1 MNINR
6 FFTFIFPSLTHVL
19 SHARLT
25 PLAFPALLILLG
37 FLGATHI
44 LVRTSTYGAAL
55 TGDSIIYLSAARSV
69 LAGDGIYTFSGGYLN
84 NLWAPFFPLFLAFIG
99 LLGIDPLDAGRLVN
113 CAIFGLII
121 SISGFWLNKK
131 FTSRLLVLGATVTIM
146 TSFPLSHIS
155 SYFMTEALFILF
167 ALLALMQIESFVRQG
182 RNTARQPFVLSAIF
196 AALAAVT
203 RYVGITVIFSAILI
217 ILIRKNIPIY
227 TRLKYAVSYTAISSV
242 PLAAVLIHNYLTFGA
257 PINHYRLSWSH
268 PPTVLTILTEI
279 FTVFDRWIFPRK
291 FLRSGPLNI
300 PWLLVGL
307 IVLGILVFFI
317 MSRRS
322 QDTKLTDSLRPAVP
336 FAIFTLVYF
345 TFLVSI
351 KLVVSMLQAI
361 DTSRYLAPL
370 YIPLLFIAV
379 LLLDRLLTDDARGKM
394 VTFKWILVSLVL
406 LGWLTH
412 IGLTVEKGLYDTVRS
427 LTSGYEGNTYNTT
440 YWDDSETVAYLKAN
454 PLDGQI
460 YSNDPAALY
469 ILAAVPPPVKFAPP
483 PVKLA
488 VGDNS
493 CPSSWYRYQDFD
505 ATYIVWIDRK
515 EYRYPDFYMQN
526 LKAQCSLKPVA
537 ELSDGSIYYYTDNQ

>member
-6 FFTFIFPSLTHVL
+6 FFTFIFPSHTHVL

-113 CAIFGLII
+113 IAIFGLII

-146 TSFPLSHIS
+146 TSLPLSHIS

-257 PINHYRLSWSH
+257 PTNHYRFSWSP
-268 PPTVLTILTEI
+268 PPTVLTILPEI

-379 LLLDRLLTDDARGKM
+379 FLLDRLLHDDARGKM

-440 YWDDSETVAYLKAN
+440 YWDDSETIAYLKAN

-469 ILAAVPPPVKFAPP
+469 ILAAVPPPVKFAIGANNCPP
-483 PVKLA
+483 
-488 VGDNS
+488 
-493 CPSSWYRYQDFD
+493 SWYRYQDSEV
-505 ATYIVWIDRK
+505 TYIIWLDYKRH
-515 EYRYPDFYMQN
+515 RYPDFYMQN
-526 LKAQCSLKPVA
+526 LKSQCSLKPVA

>member
-6 FFTFIFPSLTHVL
+6 FLTFIFPSHTHVL
-19 SHARLT
+19 SQARLT

-55 TGDSIIYLSAARSV
+55 TGDSITYLSAARSV
-69 LAGDGIYTFSGGYLN
+69 LAGDGIYTFSGEYLH
-84 NLWAPFFPLFLAFIG
+84 LLAPFFPLFLTFIG
-99 LLGIDPLDAGRLVN
+99 LFGIDLLDAGRLVN
-113 CAIFGLII
+113 IAIFGLII

-196 AALAAVT
+196 AALTAVT
-203 RYVGITVIFSAILI
+203 RYVGISVIFSAILI
-217 ILIRKNIPIY
+217 ILIRKDIPIY
-227 TRLKYAVSYTAISSV
+227 TRLKVSSFYAAISSV
-242 PLAAVLIHNYLTFGA
+242 PLAAVLICIYIILGEATGHFTYL
-257 PINHYRLSWSH
+257 WS
-268 PPTVLTILTEI
+268 PTSMSDVMTQVLTILTEM

-307 IVLGILVFFI
+307 VILGIFMFII

-322 QDTKLTDSLRPAVP
+322 QDTKLTGSLRPVIP
-336 FAIFTLVYF
+336 FAIFTLVYL
-345 TFLVSI
+345 TFLVSAQ
-351 KLVVSMLQAI
+351 LVISLQAI
-361 DTSRYLAPL
+361 DTRYLAPL

-379 LLLDRLLTDDARGKM
+379 FLLDRLLPDDARGKM

-412 IGLTVEKGLYDTVRS
+412 IGLTVEKGLYDTARS

-440 YWDDSETVAYLKAN
+440 YWDDSETIAYLNAN

-469 ILAAVPPPVKFAPP
+469 ILAAVPPPVKWAESDSP
-483 PVKLA
+483 
-488 VGDNS
+488 

-505 ATYIVWIDRK
+505 ATYIVWIDRQ

-526 LKAQCSLKPVA
+526 LKAQCRLKPVA

>member
-6 FFTFIFPSLTHVL
+6 FFTFIFPSHTHVL
-19 SHARLT
+19 SLARLT

-55 TGDSIIYLSAARSV
+55 TGDSITYLSTARSV

-84 NLWAPFFPLFLAFIG
+84 LWAPFFPFFLAFIG
-99 LLGIDPLDAGRLVN
+99 LLGFDPLDAGRLVN

-131 FTSRLLVLGATVTIM
+131 FTSHFLVLGATVTIM
-146 TSFPLSHIS
+146 TSLPLSHIS

-217 ILIRKNIPIY
+217 ILIRKDIPIY
-227 TRLKYAVSYTAISSV
+227 TRLKVSSFYAAISSV
-242 PLAAVLIHNYLTFGA
+242 PLAAVLICIYIILGKATGHFRYL
-257 PINHYRLSWSH
+257 WS
-268 PPTVLTILTEI
+268 PTSMSDVMTQVLTILTEM

-300 PWLLVGL
+300 PWILVGL
-307 IVLGILVFFI
+307 VILGILMFII

-322 QDTKLTDSLRPAVP
+322 QDTKLTGSLRPVIP
-336 FAIFTLVYF
+336 FAIFTLVYL
-345 TFLVSI
+345 TFLVSAQ
-351 KLVVSMLQAI
+351 LVISLQAI
-361 DTSRYLAPL
+361 DTRYLAPL

-379 LLLDRLLTDDARGKM
+379 FLLDRLLTDDARGKM
-394 VTFKWILVSLVL
+394 VTFKWILVSFVL

-412 IGLTVEKGLYDTVRS
+412 IGLTVEKGLYDTARS

-440 YWDDSETVAYLKAN
+440 YWDDSETIAYLNAN

-469 ILAAVPPPVKFAPP
+469 FLAAVPPPVKFAIGANNCPP
-483 PVKLA
+483 
-488 VGDNS
+488 
-493 CPSSWYRYQDFD
+493 SWYRYQDFD
-505 ATYIVWIDRK
+505 ATYIIWLDYK
-515 EYRYPDFYMQN
+515 GHLYPDFYMQN
-526 LKAQCSLKPVA
+526 LKSQCSLKPVA

>member
-6 FFTFIFPSLTHVL
+6 FLTFIFPSHTHVL
-19 SHARLT
+19 SHVRLT

-44 LVRTSTYGAAL
+44 LTRTSTYGAAL
-55 TGDSIIYLSAARSV
+55 TGDSITYLSTARSV
-69 LAGDGIYTFSGGYLN
+69 LAGEGIYTFTGISLDR
-84 NLWAPFFPLFLAFIG
+84 WPPFFPLFLAFIG
-99 LLGIDPLDAGRLVN
+99 LFGIDPLDAGHLVN
-113 CAIFGLII
+113 IAIFGLII

-203 RYVGITVIFSAILI
+203 RYVGISVIFSAILI

-227 TRLKYAVSYTAISSV
+227 TRLKYAVSYAAISSV
-242 PLAAVLIHNYLTFGA
+242 PLAAVLIHNYIIFRVLTRQQQQLLLL
-257 PINHYRLSWSH
+257 PSDVL
-268 PPTVLTILTEI
+268 TQVLTILTEI
-279 FTVFDRWIFPRK
+279 FTEFDIWIFPRK

-300 PWLLVGL
+300 PWMLVGL
-307 IVLGILVFFI
+307 VVLGILVFFI

-322 QDTKLTDSLRPAVP
+322 QDTKLTGSPSPVIP
-336 FAIFTLVYF
+336 FAIFTLVYLTCYISARTGISLSPSHTRF
-345 TFLVSI
+345 
-351 KLVVSMLQAI
+351 
-361 DTSRYLAPL
+361 LAPL

-379 LLLDRLLTDDARGKM
+379 FLLNRLLHHDARGKM

-412 IGLTVEKGLYDTVRS
+412 IGLTVEKGLYDTARS

-454 PLDGQI
+454 PIDGQI

-469 ILAAVPPPVKFAPP
+469 ILAAVTPPVKWAESDSP
-483 PVKLA
+483 
-488 VGDNS
+488 

-505 ATYIVWIDRK
+505 ATYIVWIDRQ

>member
-6 FFTFIFPSLTHVL
+6 FLTFIFPSHTHVL
-19 SHARLT
+19 SQARLT

-44 LVRTSTYGAAL
+44 LTRTSTYGAAL
-55 TGDSIIYLSAARSV
+55 TGDSITYLSAARSV
-69 LAGDGIYTFSGGYLN
+69 LAGEGIYTFTGISLDR
-84 NLWAPFFPLFLAFIG
+84 WPPFFPLFLAFIG
-99 LLGIDPLDAGRLVN
+99 LFGIDPLDAGHLVN
-113 CAIFGLII
+113 IAIFGLII

-146 TSFPLSHIS
+146 TSLPLSHIS

-182 RNTARQPFVLSAIF
+182 RNTTRQPFVLSAIF
-196 AALAAVT
+196 ATLAAVT

-227 TRLKYAVSYTAISSV
+227 TRLKYVVSYTAISSV
-242 PLAAVLIHNYLTFGA
+242 PLAAVLVHNYLTFGA
-257 PINHYRLSWSH
+257 PTNHYRFSWSP
-268 PPTVLTILTEI
+268 PPTVLTILPEI

-322 QDTKLTDSLRPAVP
+322 QDTKLTGSLRPAVP

-379 LLLDRLLTDDARGKM
+379 FLLDRLLHDDARGKM

-440 YWDDSETVAYLKAN
+440 YWDDSETIAYLKAT

-469 ILAAVPPPVKFAPP
+469 ILAAVPPPVKFAIG
-483 PVKLA
+483 A
-488 VGDNS
+488 NS
-493 CPSSWYRYQDFD
+493 CPSSWYRYQDSEV
-505 ATYIVWIDRK
+505 TYIIWLDYK
-515 EYRYPDFYMQN
+515 GHRYPDFYMQN
-526 LKAQCSLKPVA
+526 LKSQCSLKPVA

>member
-6 FFTFIFPSLTHVL
+6 FFTFIFPSHTHVL
-19 SHARLT
+19 SYARLT

-55 TGDSIIYLSAARSV
+55 TGDSIIYLSAARSI

-84 NLWAPFFPLFLAFIG
+84 NLWAPFFPFFLAFIG

-113 CAIFGLII
+113 IAIFGLII

-146 TSFPLSHIS
+146 TSLPLSHIS

-182 RNTARQPFVLSAIF
+182 KNITRQPFVLSAIF
-196 AALAAVT
+196 ATLAAVT

-227 TRLKYAVSYTAISSV
+227 TRLKYAVSYAAISSV
-242 PLAAVLIHNYLTFGA
+242 PLAAVLVRNYLTFGA
-257 PINHYRLSWSH
+257 STYHYRFSWSP

-351 KLVVSMLQAI
+351 KLVFSLLQAI
-361 DTSRYLAPL
+361 DTRYLAPL

-406 LGWLTH
+406 IGWLTH
-412 IGLTVEKGLYDTVRS
+412 IGLTVEKGLYDTARS

-440 YWDDSETVAYLKAN
+440 YWDDSETIAYLKAN

-469 ILAAVPPPVKFAPP
+469 ILAAVPPPVKFAIGANNCPP
-483 PVKLA
+483 
-488 VGDNS
+488 
-493 CPSSWYRYQDFD
+493 SWYRYQDFD
-505 ATYIVWIDRK
+505 ATYIIWLDYK
-515 EYRYPDFYMQN
+515 GHLYPDFYMQN
-526 LKAQCSLKPVA
+526 LKSQCSLKPVA

>member
-6 FFTFIFPSLTHVL
+6 FFTFIFPSHTHVL

-44 LVRTSTYGAAL
+44 LIRTSTYGAAL
-55 TGDSIIYLSAARSV
+55 TGDSITYLSTARSV
-69 LAGDGIYTFSGGYLN
+69 LAGNDIYTFTGISLDR
-84 NLWAPFFPLFLAFIG
+84 WPPFFPLFLAFIG

-113 CAIFGLII
+113 IAIFGLII

-146 TSFPLSHIS
+146 TSLPLSHIS

-257 PINHYRLSWSH
+257 PTNHYRFSWSP
-268 PPTVLTILTEI
+268 PPTVLTILPEI

-322 QDTKLTDSLRPAVP
+322 QDTKLTGSLRPAVP

-379 LLLDRLLTDDARGKM
+379 FLLDRLLHDDARGKM

-440 YWDDSETVAYLKAN
+440 YWDDSETIAYLKAN

-469 ILAAVPPPVKFAPP
+469 ILAAVPPPVKFAIGANNCPP
-483 PVKLA
+483 
-488 VGDNS
+488 
-493 CPSSWYRYQDFD
+493 SWYRYQDSEV
-505 ATYIVWIDRK
+505 TYIIWLDYKRH
-515 EYRYPDFYMQN
+515 RYPDFYMQN
-526 LKAQCSLKPVA
+526 LKSQCSLKPVA

>member
-6 FFTFIFPSLTHVL
+6 FFTFIFPSHTHVL
-19 SHARLT
+19 SYARLT

-44 LVRTSTYGAAL
+44 LIRTSTYGAAL
-55 TGDSIIYLSAARSV
+55 TGDSITYLSTARSV
-69 LAGDGIYTFSGGYLN
+69 LAGDGIYTFSGGYL

-113 CAIFGLII
+113 IAIFGLII

-155 SYFMTEALFILF
+155 SYFMTEALFTLF

-196 AALAAVT
+196 ATLAAVT
-203 RYVGITVIFSAILI
+203 RYVGITVIFSALLI
-217 ILIRKNIPIY
+217 ILICKNIPIY
-227 TRLKYAVSYTAISSV
+227 TRLKYAVSYAAIPSV
-242 PLAAVLIHNYLTFGA
+242 PLAAVLVHNYLTFGA
-257 PINHYRLSWSH
+257 LTYHYRFSWSP

-307 IVLGILVFFI
+307 IILGILVFYI

-336 FAIFTLVYF
+336 FAIFTLVYLTCYISARTGISLSPSHTRF
-345 TFLVSI
+345 
-351 KLVVSMLQAI
+351 
-361 DTSRYLAPL
+361 LAPL

-379 LLLDRLLTDDARGKM
+379 FLLNRLLHHDARGKM
-394 VTFKWILVSLVL
+394 VTFKRILVSLVL

-412 IGLTVEKGLYDTVRS
+412 IGLTVEKGLYDTARS

-454 PLDGQI
+454 PLDGQM

-469 ILAAVPPPVKFAPP
+469 FLDAVPPPVKFAIGANNCPP
-483 PVKLA
+483 
-488 VGDNS
+488 
-493 CPSSWYRYQDFD
+493 SWYRYQDSEV
-505 ATYIVWIDRK
+505 TYIIWLAYK
-515 EYRYPDFYMQN
+515 EHLYPDFYMQN
-526 LKAQCSLKPVA
+526 LKSQCSLKPVA

>member
-6 FFTFIFPSLTHVL
+6 FFTFIFPSHTHVL
-19 SHARLT
+19 SYARLT

-55 TGDSIIYLSAARSV
+55 TGDSIIYLSAARSI

-84 NLWAPFFPLFLAFIG
+84 NLWAPFFPFFLAFIG

-113 CAIFGLII
+113 IAIFGLII

-146 TSFPLSHIS
+146 TSLPLSHIS

-182 RNTARQPFVLSAIF
+182 KNITRQPFVLSAIF
-196 AALAAVT
+196 ATLAAVT

-227 TRLKYAVSYTAISSV
+227 TRLKYAVSYAAISSV
-242 PLAAVLIHNYLTFGA
+242 PLAAVLVRNYIVFKVLTRQQQQLLLL
-257 PINHYRLSWSH
+257 PSDVL
-268 PPTVLTILTEI
+268 TQVLTILTEI
-279 FTVFDRWIFPRK
+279 FTEFDIWIFPRK

-300 PWLLVGL
+300 PWMLVGL
-307 IVLGILVFFI
+307 VVLGILVFFI

-322 QDTKLTDSLRPAVP
+322 QDTKLTGSPRPVIP
-336 FAIFTLVYF
+336 FAIFTLVYLTCYISARTGISLSPSHTRF
-345 TFLVSI
+345 
-351 KLVVSMLQAI
+351 
-361 DTSRYLAPL
+361 LAPL

-379 LLLDRLLTDDARGKM
+379 FLLDRLLHHDARGKM
-394 VTFKWILVSLVL
+394 VTFKRILVSLVL

-454 PLDGQI
+454 PIDGQI

-469 ILAAVPPPVKFAPP
+469 ILAAVTPPVKWAESDSP
-483 PVKLA
+483 
-488 VGDNS
+488 

-505 ATYIVWIDRK
+505 ATYIVWIDRQ

-526 LKAQCSLKPVA
+526 LKAQCSLTPVA